1 MKKQM
6 ERNMQEALT
15 EVYEILKVT
24 PIELTSKIPTQ
35 FNKMVEENR
44 AKDYRFILE
53 EPFDE
58 KDLKKETIIIL
69 GLIYRD
75 FFADPEEREE
85 LQLKDKE
92 EIKRVEEEIR
102 KQYDID
108 TIFQNRKEKNK
119 KEVDETSLVLFENQ
133 QGFWKKIFKAI
144 KGIFKKK

>member
-1 MKKQM
+1 M
-6 ERNMQEALT
+6 ERNIQEALT

-24 PIELTSKIPTQ
+24 AIELTSRIPTK
-35 FNKMVEENR
+35 FRKMVEDNR

-58 KDLKKETIIIL
+58 RDLKQETIVIL

-92 EIKRVEEEIR
+92 EIKRIEEEMN
-102 KQYDID
+102 KQYDMN
-108 TIFQNRKEKNK
+108 TIFQQKNAKNK
-119 KEVDETSLVLFENQ
+119 KNEVEETDLILYKEQSF
-133 QGFWKKIFKAI
+133 FKKILNLIRGVFKRA
-144 KGIFKKK
+144 

>member
-1 MKKQM
+1 MD
-6 ERNMQEALT
+6 RNIQEALT

-24 PIELTSKIPTQ
+24 PIELTSKIPTK
-35 FNKMVEENR
+35 FRKMVEDNR

-58 KDLKKETIIIL
+58 RDLKQETIVIL

-92 EIKRVEEEIR
+92 EVKRIEEEMN
-102 KQYDID
+102 KQYDMN
-108 TIFQNRKEKNK
+108 TLFQQKNAKNK
-119 KEVDETSLVLFENQ
+119 KNEVEETDLILYKE
-133 QGFWKKIFKAI
+133 QGF
-144 KGIFKKK
+144 FKKLLSLIRGVFKRV

>member
-1 MKKQM
+1 M
-6 ERNMQEALT
+6 ERNIQEALT

-24 PIELTSKIPTQ
+24 PIELTSRIPTK
-35 FNKMVEENR
+35 FRKMVEDNR

-58 KDLKKETIIIL
+58 RDLKQETIVIL

-92 EIKRVEEEIR
+92 EIKRIEEEMN
-102 KQYDID
+102 KQYDMN
-108 TIFQNRKEKNK
+108 TIFQQKNAKNK
-119 KEVDETSLVLFENQ
+119 KNEVEETDLILYKEQSFL
-133 QGFWKKIFKAI
+133 KKILNLIRGVFKRA
-144 KGIFKKK
+144 

>member
-1 MKKQM
+1 M
-6 ERNMQEALT
+6 ERNIQEALT

-24 PIELTSKIPTQ
+24 PIELTSRIPKKKK
-35 FNKMVEENR
+35 KMVEDNR

-58 KDLKKETIIIL
+58 RDLKQETIVIL

-92 EIKRVEEEIR
+92 EIKRIEEEMN
-102 KQYDID
+102 KQYDMN
-108 TIFQNRKEKNK
+108 TIFQQKNAKNK
-119 KEVDETSLVLFENQ
+119 KNEVEETDLILYKEQSF
-133 QGFWKKIFKAI
+133 FKKILNLIRGVFKRA
-144 KGIFKKK
+144 

>member
-1 MKKQM
+1 
-6 ERNMQEALT
+6 MQEALT

-24 PIELTSKIPTQ
+24 PIELTSKIPTK
-35 FNKMVEENR
+35 FRKMVEDNR

-58 KDLKKETIIIL
+58 RDLKPETIVIL

-92 EIKRVEEEIR
+92 EIKKVEEEMN
-102 KQYDID
+102 KQYDMN
-108 TIFQNRKEKNK
+108 TIFQQRNAKNK
-119 KEVDETSLVLFENQ
+119 KNDEEYEETDLILYNE
-133 QGFWKKIFKAI
+133 QGFLKKIFNLI

>member
-1 MKKQM
+1 
-6 ERNMQEALT
+6 MQEALT

-119 KEVDETSLVLFENQ
+119 KEVNETSLVLFENQ

>member
-1 MKKQM
+1 
-6 ERNMQEALT
+6 MQEALT

-35 FNKMVEENR
+35 FNKMVEENS